1 MLVES
6 CALSIANS
14 IFSLKIDICKL
25 KTDIFR
31 LKMAVFN
38 LKIGHAAFCLQLC
51 GWLRLVSSW
60 GVSRVFANEGALIF
74 KAWRLLC
81 GTGVEEM
88 LGLVQKEHIA
98 YPLFFRAQ

>member
-6 CALSIANS
+6 CALSIANF

-38 LKIGHAAFCLQLC
+38 LKTEHAAFFLQLC
-51 GWLRLVSSW
+51 GWLRLVSS
-60 GVSRVFANEGALIF
+60 
-74 KAWRLLC
+74 
-81 GTGVEEM
+81 
-88 LGLVQKEHIA
+88 
-98 YPLFFRAQ
+98 